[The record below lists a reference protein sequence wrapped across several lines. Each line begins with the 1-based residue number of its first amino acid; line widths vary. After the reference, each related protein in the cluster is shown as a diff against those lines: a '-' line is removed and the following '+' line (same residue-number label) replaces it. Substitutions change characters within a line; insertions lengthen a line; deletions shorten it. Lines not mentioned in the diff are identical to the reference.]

1 MNALPNPRPD
11 AEQALGQT
19 TEGEPMSHLRLF
31 VAGSTPNSVR
41 ARDNLAAAFTTLG
54 LRLEDGPVEVIDVF
68 GQPKLAM
75 RAGVMVT
82 PTLIFARGDER
93 MVIVGDLADAV
104 QLRSILLRL
113 VR

>member
-1 MNALPNPRPD
+1 
-11 AEQALGQT
+11 
-19 TEGEPMSHLRLF
+19 
-31 VAGSTPNSVR
+31 
-41 ARDNLAAAFTTLG
+41 
-54 LRLEDGPVEVIDVF
+54 
-68 GQPKLAM
+68 M